1 MVMQRNMI
9 REATA
14 FLLDVLKPNL
24 PEHALLQTKV
34 CSGLLHAVFWYKF
47 AHMAVNFIST
57 LVACWSF

>member
-1 MVMQRNMI
+1 VVMQRNMI

-34 CSGLLHAVFWYKF
+34 CSGILHTIPLYKF
-47 AHMAVNFIST
+47 AHLAVI
-57 LVACWSF
+57 